1 MAKPYGKN
9 SAQVEDVLELLR
21 DLPAT
26 DWRTLD
32 LAHADAETRDAAED
46 ALADVLTKAK
56 LRDAWFSLRAIAHD
70 IAKDAAADYAAQTNE
85 SVRTIEHVQ
94 AVNAWDGQRETSKL
108 EVLGPAHERSFH
120 EAAAGALGVVLVR
133 PYVSDA
139 DFARFWEP
147 YEAVIALP
155 GA

>member
-1 MAKPYGKN
+1 MAKPYGRN
-9 SAQVEDVLELLR
+9 SAQVEDVLERLR
-21 DLPAT
+21 ALPAQE
-26 DWRTLD
+26 WRTLD
-32 LAHADAETRDAAED
+32 LAHADAPTRDAAEQ

-56 LRDAWFSLRAIAHD
+56 LRDAWFSLRAIAHE

-108 EVLGPAHERSFH
+108 EVLGPAHEHGFLD
-120 EAAAGALGVVLVR
+120 AAAGVLGVVLVR

-139 DFARFWEP
+139 DFTRYWQP
-147 YEAVIALP
+147 YQGVITLP
-155 GA
+155 DR

>member
-9 SAQVEDVLELLR
+9 SAEVERVLERLR
-21 DLPAT
+21 ELAAE

-32 LAHADAETRDAAED
+32 RAHANAPTRDAAED

-56 LRDAWFSLRAIAHD
+56 LRDAWFSLRAIVHE
-70 IAKDAAADYAAQTNE
+70 IAKDAAATYAAQTNE

-108 EVLGPAHERSFH
+108 EVLGPAHERGFLD
-120 EAAAGALGVVLVR
+120 AAAGALGAVLVR

-139 DFARFWEP
+139 DFVRYWQP
-147 YEAVIALP
+147 YRSVIALP
-155 GA
+155 DG